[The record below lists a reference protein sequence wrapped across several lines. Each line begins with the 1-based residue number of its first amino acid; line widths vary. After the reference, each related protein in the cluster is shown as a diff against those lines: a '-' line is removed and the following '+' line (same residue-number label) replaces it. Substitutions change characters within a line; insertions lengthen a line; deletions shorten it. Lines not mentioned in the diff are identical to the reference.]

1 MSEKSIYTPD
11 GSGNAAVRV
20 TAAAPSG
27 ANAKSVYTTD
37 AQGNAAM
44 RITNPD
50 GTIGE
55 GSGAV
60 PIASDVTVGGVLSD
74 PVTPGKL
81 NVDPGTGIATVNGLV
96 PTTLEASDEAARL
109 ASIAAGP
116 GRWFYSLV

>member
-27 ANAKSVYTTD
+27 ADAKSIYTTD
-37 AQGNAAM
+37 GNGNAAM

-50 GTIGE
+50 GTIG
-55 GSGAV
+55 GGGVV
-60 PIASDVTVGGVLSD
+60 PIASDVTVGGILSD
-74 PVTPGKL
+74 PTTPGKV
-81 NVDPGTGIATVNGLV
+81 NVDPDTGVAIVNGLV